1 MDAVQ
6 KQLFISDE
14 IFSLTLKATVTRV
27 KFYASNAKEKH
38 RADFRGSLRRQ
49 LEDTAKKYVTT
60 VSEEDH
66 IRHIVNLAKTLTK
79 SHSTYLDGSRFR
91 IGRAQKALNLYL
103 KYLWC
108 LGKIKCPPHCP
119 FDSEIMKLLKTC
131 DGLKWTA
138 LDRARE
144 YKKLVTAAHIHAKK
158 KPLAVWELQEYN
170 KSKKLFPDR

>member
-103 KYLWC
+103 VSWQNQVSTSLPLRLRDNETLEDLRRTQMDC
-108 LGKIKCPPHCP
+108 L
-119 FDSEIMKLLKTC
+119 
-131 DGLKWTA
+131 
-138 LDRARE
+138 R
-144 YKKLVTAAHIHAKK
+144 
-158 KPLAVWELQEYN
+158 
-170 KSKKLFPDR
+170 